1 MNVRF
6 TGASL
11 AIAGAG
17 LLAAAAL
24 RRRAGARN
32 VEDRVGQRMG
42 ALMLPKIELSDR
54 SGWLLTQGQNKQ
66 IVLTKDDGK
75 WIIVSRSTRRPD
87 DLMVEWEGGDEEE
100 AIRRA
105 EAFAG
110 THAVDPR
117 RPSTPKE
124 TMEEQAQVSPR
135 ARVWK
140 MVFDHKKDALQV
152 WREDQAAAHALARS
166 SQAGEG
172 ADQLQS
178 YIEKQGDGWAYVYT
192 AVHPHERSVLAGSGN
207 QEKNSEEVK
216 VKQAEKSYGVMPFN
230 DWVNEVAKIRGRPLS
245 EADPYRPAIEAS
257 QGETWYD
264 VWLEGMKPQEAAKLG
279 SRNLR

>member
-1 MNVRF
+1 
-6 TGASL
+6 
-11 AIAGAG
+11 
-17 LLAAAAL
+17 
-24 RRRAGARN
+24 
-32 VEDRVGQRMG
+32 MG

-87 DLMVEWEGGDEEE
+87 DLMVEWEGGDEKE

-117 RPSTPKE
+117 RSSTPKE
-124 TMEEQAQVSPR
+124 TIEQQAQVGPR

-216 VKQAEKSYGVMPFN
+216 VRQAEKAYGVMPFN